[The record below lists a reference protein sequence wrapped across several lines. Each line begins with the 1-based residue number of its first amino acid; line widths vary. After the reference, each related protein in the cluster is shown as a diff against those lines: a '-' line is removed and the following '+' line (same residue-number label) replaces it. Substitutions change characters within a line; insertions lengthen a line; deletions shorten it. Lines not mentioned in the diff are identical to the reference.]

1 MNKSKKNPPAANQGN
16 KRLKLGG
23 HPSSAQADI
32 DAGMG
37 IADPGVPGS
46 RTNPVGT
53 DRKPQPVPLQPHDPV
68 PETEGEL
75 ASGHLDLPDT
85 SREKMTVYATA
96 KAAIPDSANPP
107 KTRIAGY
114 AKTNTRMQPV
124 LTETDADAASR
135 QKKQSKD

>member
-1 MNKSKKNPPAANQGN
+1 MNQSRKNPPAADQGN
-16 KRLKLGG
+16 KRTKLGG
-23 HPSSAQADI
+23 HPSSAQEDI
-32 DAGMG
+32 DAGLG
-37 IADPGVPGS
+37 IADRGVPGS

-75 ASGHLDLPDT
+75 ASGHPNLPDT
-85 SREKMTVYATA
+85 SVEKMTVYATA
-96 KAAIPDSANPP
+96 KAALPDSANPP

-124 LTETDADAASR
+124 LTEKDADDASR
-135 QKKQSKD
+135 PKKPSKD